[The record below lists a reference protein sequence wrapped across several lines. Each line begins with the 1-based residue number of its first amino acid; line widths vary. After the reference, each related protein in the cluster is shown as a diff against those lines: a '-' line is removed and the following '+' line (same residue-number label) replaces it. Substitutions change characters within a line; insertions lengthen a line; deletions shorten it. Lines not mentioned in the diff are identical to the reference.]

1 MAGSASRFA
10 GGETPRTEISMTQ
23 PASRAAD
30 DALSPELERAR
41 AFLARH
47 HPFDLLSREAL
58 AAFVATGVV
67 RDHAEGAPLLRHGMP
82 VARVE
87 IVLSGAVD
95 AFSGEGERVSRY
107 GPGEAVGARAVL
119 RDKPSSVRAVA
130 IEPTRTLSVP
140 RADFLALLAGNTAV
154 DAFYDRLRL
163 AAARRAA
170 PRDSAADTG
179 LAAPL
184 ADVMT
189 PDPVSVRPDT
199 PVREAAA
206 IMAERSISC
215 VLVEDESGALVGL
228 LTTGDLTGRIV
239 ARGRGADTPVAEAM
253 TPAPETLAPDALV
266 YDAMVLMS
274 ERGFGHLPIARDG
287 RAVGVLTRTNLVRR
301 QTVSAMY
308 LLADIAKARDVAAL
322 TGIVARLPELLVQ
335 LVGSGMQAHRVGH
348 AITGVADA
356 VTRQLLK
363 LAEARLGPAPVPW
376 LWLAC
381 GSQGRRE
388 QTGVSDQDNCLI
400 LDDSYEEARDG
411 AYFAELAAFVSNGL
425 DACGYYFCPGDMM
438 ATNPKWRQPARVW
451 RSYFAGWIA
460 KPDPMAQMLS
470 SVMFDLRPIAGEAR
484 LHEGLQAETLAAA
497 RKNSIFRAH
506 LIANSLKHTPPLS
519 IFRGFALIRSGEHKD
534 AVDLKHSGV
543 VPIVDLARVYA
554 LDGAIP
560 AVNTRERILA
570 AREAGTLSESG
581 AADLVDAYDLVAE
594 TRLAHQAAQVRA
606 GAKPDNFLK
615 PSSLSALQ
623 RNHLK
628 DAFGVV
634 KGLQAAL
641 AHGRAAG

>member
-1 MAGSASRFA
+1 
-10 GGETPRTEISMTQ
+10 MTQ
-23 PASRAAD
+23 PASRPSDADPAPREAARD
-30 DALSPELERAR
+30 
-41 AFLARH
+41 FLARH
-47 HPFDLLSREAL
+47 HPFDLLPEDAL
-58 AAFVATGVV
+58 AFFVAAGEIRT
-67 RDHAEGAPLLRHGMP
+67 HADGAVLLRHAMP

-87 IVLSGAVD
+87 ILLSGMVD
-95 AFSGEGERVSRY
+95 AFSAEGERVTRY
-107 GPGEAVGARAVL
+107 APGETVGARAIL
-119 RDKPSSVRAVA
+119 REKPSSVRAVA
-130 IEPTRTLSVP
+130 IEPTRTLAVP
-140 RADFLALLAGNTAV
+140 AGAFLALLAAHPAV
-154 DAFYDRLRL
+154 DAFFDRLRI

-170 PRDSAADTG
+170 PREAPGESG

-184 ADVMT
+184 SDVMT
-189 PDPVSVRPDT
+189 PNPVAVSPGT

-206 IMAERSISC
+206 IMAERAISC
-215 VLVEDESGALVGL
+215 VLVEDEAGALVGL
-228 LTTGDLTGRIV
+228 LTTGDLTSRIV
-239 ARGRGADTPVAEAM
+239 ARGRSADTPVAEVM
-253 TPAPETLAPDALV
+253 TPAPVTLAPDALV

-274 ERGFGHLPIARDG
+274 ERGFGHLPIARGG
-287 RAVGVLTRTNLVRR
+287 RADGVLTRTNLVRR

-308 LLADIAKARDVAAL
+308 LLADVAKAQSVSAL
-322 TGIVARLPELLVQ
+322 AGIVARLPELLVQ
-335 LVGSGMQAHRVGH
+335 LVGSGMRPHRVGH

-363 LAEARLGPAPVPW
+363 LADARLGPAPVPY

-400 LDDSYEEARDG
+400 LDDTYEEARDG
-411 AYFAELAAFVSNGL
+411 AYFGELARFVCDGL
-425 DACGYYFCPGDMM
+425 DACGYFLCPGDMM
-438 ATNPKWRQPARVW
+438 ATNPRWRQPAAVW
-451 RSYFAGWIA
+451 RAYFAGWIA
-460 KPDPMAQMLS
+460 KPDPMAQMLA
-470 SVMFDLRPIAGEAR
+470 SVMFDLRPIAGETA
-484 LHEGLQAETLAAA
+484 LFEGLQAQTLALA

-506 LIANSLKHTPPLS
+506 LIANSLKHTPPLGL
-519 IFRGFALIRSGEHKD
+519 FRGFALIRSGEHKD

-543 VPIVDLARVYA
+543 VPITDLARVYA

-560 AVNTRERILA
+560 AVNTRERLLA

-581 AADLVDAYDLVAE
+581 AADLVDAYDLICE
-594 TRLAHQAAQVRA
+594 TRLQHQAAQVRE

-641 AHGRAAG
+641 AHGRSAG